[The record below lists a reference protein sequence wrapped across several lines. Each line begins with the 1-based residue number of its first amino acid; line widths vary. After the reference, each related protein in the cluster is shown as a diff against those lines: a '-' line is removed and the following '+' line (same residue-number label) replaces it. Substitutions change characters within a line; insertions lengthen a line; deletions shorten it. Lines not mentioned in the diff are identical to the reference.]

1 MSEEQ
6 KVIVIVGASSGI
18 GAAISKEL
26 SEDNNLLILVGRREN
41 RLREVQ
47 KSLRG
52 ESQIAVCDLSSN
64 DQLTDLFEKI
74 QEKGV
79 KLSGLVYCAG
89 VWALKPCK
97 AMEPGEIERIFQINL
112 FSFYEM
118 CRLFVSPKISV
129 KGASILGMSS
139 IASLRPEAGI
149 SAYAM
154 SKSAMN
160 SMVKVLAC
168 EFMKREI
175 RINAILP
182 ADTMSKMG
190 VGEEEYSEEECQSIK
205 QYQPLGVIPL
215 KEVAEVAKF
224 LISDSSKHMTGELIT
239 ISGGYQGKGK

>member
-1 MSEEQ
+1 MNEES
-6 KVIVIVGASSGI
+6 KEIMIVGASSGI

-26 SEDNNLLILVGRREN
+26 SEEGYSLILVGRRED
-41 RLREVQ
+41 RLREIQ
-47 KSLRG
+47 KGLSG
-52 ESQIAVCDLSSN
+52 KSQIAVCDLSN
-64 DQLTDLFEKI
+64 NVQLTDLFAKT
-74 QEKGV
+74 QEEGI
-79 KLSGLVYCAG
+79 KLAGLVYCAG
-89 VWALKPCK
+89 IWALKPCK
-97 AMEPGEIERIFQINL
+97 SMEMGEIESIFQINL
-112 FSFYEM
+112 FAFYEI
-118 CRLFVSPKISV
+118 CRLFISPKISV
-129 KGASILGMSS
+129 KGASILGISS

-168 EFMKREI
+168 EFLKREI

-190 VGEEEYSEEECQSIK
+190 LGEDEYSEEECQSIK

-215 KEVAEVAKF
+215 KEVAEMAKF
-224 LISDSSKHMTGELIT
+224 LMSDSSKHMTGELIT